1 MSDDKLIVEPP
12 LYLIGKMYSCWR
24 CQAKMP
30 VVSVLAPKVRD
41 SWEQV
46 SVLSGITEMPEEVV
60 AYIQGRVPTFKLKYS
75 KTVGQEYFAS
85 TCPKC
90 GMLSG
95 DFHLHSEPGAP
106 FFPTTEEEAA
116 SLYMT
121 EIPISGSIKVQ
132 AAPAVGCGELIL
144 ENARRIA

>member
-1 MSDDKLIVEPP
+1 
-12 LYLIGKMYSCWR
+12 
-24 CQAKMP
+24 MP

-41 SWEQV
+41 SLGQV
-46 SVLSGITEMPEEVV
+46 SVLSGITDMPEEVV
-60 AYIQGRVPTFKLKYS
+60 AYIQGRVPTFKLKFS
-75 KTVGQEYFAS
+75 KTVGQEYYAS

-121 EIPISGSIKVQ
+121 EIPISAAIDDPALAITIIAVITGPISRISERAT
-132 AAPAVGCGELIL
+132 AAPSNPSEPNCTRV
-144 ENARRIA
+144 